1 MLRRLSAVAVACLL
15 PGCGPSGPD
24 IGTGDLLQVTLP
36 DLSRMHAY
44 VQEQYREAHAAV
56 TTLEADPRAEAR
68 ERGDAYG
75 RLGMLL
81 MAGEHFDA
89 AEPCLLN
96 ARRLAPDEFRW
107 IYYLAHLFEKKG
119 DLTAAVEHFEQAIAM
134 RPADFPTLIH
144 LANAYID
151 AGRPAAV
158 GPVMERARTL
168 RPGDAGIRYQLG
180 RAALASRDYAGAVE
194 SLEAALRLN
203 PRATIAHYP
212 LALAYR
218 GLGDLD
224 NARRHLERSG
234 TRSSSGF
241 EAGLSFDLE
250 DPLQVEL
257 REVLRSPQL
266 HRDLALRADANRNW
280 PEAAIQFR
288 RAVEMEPDN
297 PTLRLSLG
305 IALNRAGDS
314 RTALAELE
322 EAARLDPALAQAHDA
337 IGAILERAGRDG
349 EAVDHYLAAVEYDP
363 ESPATRRRLA
373 DAMLRTGRP
382 ESALSHYLRVIEID
396 PDAEEARFG
405 EAMALVRLNRHREAR
420 QRLLDAMSHHP
431 GQPAFAN
438 ALARL
443 LAASPDPRVRDGRRA
458 FELVQGV
465 VQGQRTT
472 AVAET
477 MAMALA
483 ELGQFGVAIEWQR
496 MAMEVAR
503 DAGRSDIARE
513 MSANLDL
520 YTRGQPS
527 RTPWR
532 DDEPELRPGPAV
544 EPGLLGP

>member
-1 MLRRLSAVAVACLL
+1 MLRRLPAAAVACVLL
-15 PGCGPSGPD
+15 GCGPAGPD
-24 IGTGDLLQVTLP
+24 VGDGELLPVALP
-36 DLSRMHAY
+36 DLTRMHAY
-44 VQEQYREAHAAV
+44 AQEQYREAHAQV
-56 TTLEADPRAEAR
+56 TAREADPRADAR
-68 ERGDAYG
+68 ERSAAHG

-81 MAGEHFDA
+81 LAGEYYDA

-107 IYYLAHLFEKKG
+107 IYYLGHLFGKKG
-119 DLTAAVEHFEQAIAM
+119 DLARAVEHFEKALAI

-151 AGRPAAV
+151 AGRPEAV
-158 GPVMERARTL
+158 APVMERARTL

-180 RAALASRDYAGAVE
+180 RAALATRDYAGAVE
-194 SLEAALRLN
+194 HLGAALRLN

-212 LALAYR
+212 LAVAYR

-234 TRSSSGF
+234 NRSASGF

-266 HRDLALRADANRNW
+266 YRDLALQADANRTW
-280 PEAAIQFR
+280 PEAARLFR
-288 RAVEMEPDN
+288 RAVEMEPDD

-314 RTALAELE
+314 RAALPELE

-337 IGAILERAGRDG
+337 IGAILERAGRDR
-349 EAVDHYLAAVEYDP
+349 EAIDRYRAAVEHAPDA
-363 ESPATRRRLA
+363 EDTHRRLA
-373 DAMLRTGRP
+373 DALLRTGRP
-382 ESALSHYLRVIEID
+382 ESAATHYRRVIELD
-396 PDAEEARFG
+396 PGTAEARFG
-405 EAMALVRLNRHREAR
+405 EAMALVRLDRHREAR
-420 QRLLDAMSHHP
+420 QRLIDATLLHP
-431 GQPAFAN
+431 EQPAFTN

-458 FELVQGV
+458 LQLVQGV
-465 VQGQRTT
+465 VQDQKTT

-483 ELGQFGVAIEWQR
+483 ELGQFGVAVEWQR

-503 DAGRSDIARE
+503 DAGRPDIARE
-513 MSANLDL
+513 MSANLDM
-520 YTRGQPS
+520 YTRGRPS

-532 DDEPELRPGPAV
+532 NDEPELRPGPAV
-544 EPGLLGP
+544 EPGLLDP